1 MGNNQLLLHVV
12 GVFMDCAD
20 EDFNFIYLAKAILNI
35 CNRVP
40 RFAYGNVPPPC
51 LKDLVV
57 ILTVVEEKTQW

>member
-1 MGNNQLLLHVV
+1 ME
-12 GVFMDCAD
+12 CAD

>member
-1 MGNNQLLLHVV
+1 ME
-12 GVFMDCAD
+12 CAD

-40 RFAYGNVPPPC
+40 RFAYGNVPPC
-51 LKDLVV
+51 LKDPVV